1 VVEKDLGYRRIQRT
15 GRGSYIV
22 SLPKEWVLDS
32 DLKKGSQLAFKIQ
45 EDSSLLMVPRN
56 VLEQR
61 LETKSTFNE
70 FTVCITQKDEPQS
83 IERRLKSLYVVSAN
97 VIHIRF
103 QAGELTPQ
111 QKNAITHTVR
121 TLLGSE
127 IISETPNEISI
138 QVLISHPEFP
148 IENAIR
154 RMLAIATI
162 MDRNAISAL
171 TNFDETLLND
181 VVASDSDLDRLNL
194 YVVRQLKY
202 GIERNM
208 YREMGFRSSKE
219 FLGYRIVTKNIE
231 NVGDNAVGTAKNIL
245 ALKQMIDQ
253 ELLYLRDPLDE
264 EVYTGVLEFT
274 SFCRRLLED
283 SLKALFKRDYQI
295 ADEIISLFMSTGLEL
310 EKEAVNL
317 MLSKR
322 MDPNVTSVL
331 RLVLDNA
338 RKMMEYGRDIA
349 EVTLNRTVEE
359 ISTS

>member
-1 VVEKDLGYRRIQRT
+1 
-15 GRGSYIV
+15 
-22 SLPKEWVLDS
+22 
-32 DLKKGSQLAFKIQ
+32 
-45 EDSSLLMVPRN
+45 M
-56 VLEQR
+56 
-61 LETKSTFNE
+61 
-70 FTVCITQKDEPQS
+70 
-83 IERRLKSLYVVSAN
+83 VSAH
-97 VIHIRF
+97 VIRIRF
-103 QAGELTPQ
+103 RAGELTPQ
-111 QKNAITHTVR
+111 QKNAITNTVR
-121 TLLGSE
+121 MLLGSE
-127 IISETPNEISI
+127 IISEVPNEITI
-138 QVLISHPEFP
+138 QVLIDHPEFP
-148 IENAIR
+148 IEKAIR

-162 MDRNAISAL
+162 MDRDAISTL

-181 VVASDSDLDRLNL
+181 VIASDSDLDRLNL

-208 YREMGFRSSKE
+208 YKEMGFSSPKE
-219 FLGYRIVTKNIE
+219 FLGYRIVTKNLE

-264 EVYTGVLEFT
+264 EVYTNVLEFT

-295 ADEIISLFMSTGLEL
+295 ADEIISRFMSTGLDL

-317 MLSKR
+317 MLSKT

-338 RKMMEYGRDIA
+338 RKMMEYGRDVA

>member
-1 VVEKDLGYRRIQRT
+1 MEKDLGYRRIQRT

-32 DLKKGSQLAFKIQ
+32 DLKKGSQLAFKILD
-45 EDSSLLMVPRN
+45 DSSLLLVPRH

-61 LETKSTFNE
+61 TEMKSTLNE
-70 FTVCITQKDEPQS
+70 FTIHVTHKDDPRS
-83 IERRLKSLYVVSAN
+83 IDRRLKSLYVVSAH

-103 QAGELTPQ
+103 QAGGLTPQ
-111 QKNAITHTVR
+111 QKNGITSTVR
-121 TLLGSE
+121 MLLGSE
-127 IISETPNEISI
+127 IISETSNEISI
-138 QVLISHPEFP
+138 QVLINHPEFP
-148 IENAIR
+148 LEKAIR

-162 MDRNAISAL
+162 MDRNAISTL
-171 TNFDETLLND
+171 TNFDESLIND
-181 VVASDSDLDRLNL
+181 VIASDSDLDRLNL
-194 YVVRQLKY
+194 YVIRQLKF

-208 YREMGFRSSKE
+208 YQEMGFRSPKE
-219 FLGYRIVTKNIE
+219 FLGYRIVTKNLE

-253 ELLYLRDPLDE
+253 GLLYLRDPIDE

-295 ADEIISLFMSTGLEL
+295 ADEIISRFMSSGLNL

-317 MLSKR
+317 MLSKT
-322 MDPNVTSVL
+322 MDPNVTSVI

>member
-1 VVEKDLGYRRIQRT
+1 MERDLGYRKIQVT

-22 SLPKEWVLDS
+22 SLPKDWVLDS

-45 EDSSLLMVPRN
+45 EDSSLLLVPRS

-61 LETKSTFNE
+61 KETKSTLNE
-70 FTVCITQKDEPQS
+70 FSVSITQKEDPQS
-83 IERRLKSLYVVSAN
+83 IERRLKSLYVVSAH
-97 VIHIRF
+97 VIRIRF
-103 QAGELTPQ
+103 RAGELTPQ
-111 QKNAITHTVR
+111 QKNAITNTVR
-121 TLLGSE
+121 MLLGSE
-127 IISETPNEISI
+127 IISEVPNEITI
-138 QVLISHPEFP
+138 QVLINHPEFP
-148 IENAIR
+148 IEKAIR

-162 MDRNAISAL
+162 MDRDAISTL
-171 TNFDETLLND
+171 TNFDETLLNN
-181 VVASDSDLDRLNL
+181 VIASDSDLDRLNL

-208 YREMGFRSSKE
+208 YKEMGFSSPKE
-219 FLGYRIVTKNIE
+219 FLGYRIVTKNLE

-264 EVYTGVLEFT
+264 EVYTDVLEFT

-295 ADEIISLFMSTGLEL
+295 ADEIISRFMSTGLDL
-310 EKEAVNL
+310 EKQAVNL
-317 MLSKR
+317 MLSKT

-338 RKMMEYGRDIA
+338 RKMMEYGRDVA

-359 ISTS
+359 ISAS